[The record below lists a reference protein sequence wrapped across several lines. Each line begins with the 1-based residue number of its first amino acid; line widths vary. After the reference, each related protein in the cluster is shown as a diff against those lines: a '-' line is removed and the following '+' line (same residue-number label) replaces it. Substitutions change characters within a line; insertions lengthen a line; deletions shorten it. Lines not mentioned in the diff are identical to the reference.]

1 MYRHAAMPPE
11 ASRRVAGLGS
21 RARRPGLESA
31 AVHPARSRS
40 RAAIALVVVGFAL
53 VALVAAAPHS
63 PLQPILPAGG
73 DSGPVRSLAD
83 AMGLDLVHGASLV
96 ALAVVAICV
105 AASGFLLVLRSAWRG
120 ELSVRTVVVLS
131 VAFHAGVVML
141 PLLFSRD
148 VYSYAMYGRIAGVY
162 HGNPYVLTPV
172 DFPHDAVFRL
182 VGEKWADTPAVY
194 GPGFTL
200 LSAALTRWIASPSAL
215 VSAFRLIAAAAS
227 LATVGVSIWL
237 ARRIRP
243 ERAAFAGAIVG
254 LNPVVL
260 FQSVASGHNDVLVM
274 LAVASALALVVAER
288 RLLATAVLALG
299 VLVKVT
305 AALPLLLLLVAV
317 VAAAPAGWRWK
328 TFAAHAA
335 VAAGVVA
342 AFAVPFLQTTDPTL
356 GLVEVAG
363 HEGWLAPSRLADRV
377 AEAVAGGAGL
387 DSTASIV
394 SAVVRVAFALALVA
408 VIVLLCRHVGRRAA
422 IRRLGAEEL
431 GASWGWG
438 LLALMLLGPVLL
450 PWYVA
455 WVLPLAWLLPR
466 VPRMVLIALSVA
478 LTLSQ
483 WTAEPS
489 RFPRSY
495 DLNILVGH
503 YVITPVVAGLLL
515 WLLADLRRRLR
526 TGAALA
532 DGPRDVARQRG

>member
-1 MYRHAAMPPE
+1 VHA
-11 ASRRVAGLGS
+11 
-21 RARRPGLESA
+21 
-31 AVHPARSRS
+31 ARSRS
-40 RAAIALVVVGFAL
+40 RATIAFVVVGFAL
-53 VALVAAAPHS
+53 LSLVAAVSRS
-63 PLQPILPAGG
+63 PLQPVLPRGG
-73 DSGPVRSLAD
+73 DSGAVRRVAD
-83 AMGLDLVHGASLV
+83 TVGVDAVHGAALV
-96 ALAVVAICV
+96 ALAVVAICL
-105 AASGFLLVLRSAWRG
+105 AASGFLLALRSAWRG
-120 ELSVRTVVVLS
+120 ELSVRTVLVLS
-131 VAFHAGVVML
+131 IGFHAGVVLL

-172 DFPHDAVFRL
+172 DFPRDAVFRF

-200 LSAALTRWIASPSAL
+200 LSAALTRWIASLSEL

-227 LATVGVSIWL
+227 LATVGISIWL

-243 ERAAFAGAIVG
+243 DRAAFAGAIVG

-274 LAVASALALVVAER
+274 LAVAGALALVVAER
-288 RLLATAVLALG
+288 RLFATAVLALG

-317 VAAAPAGWRWK
+317 VAAAPVGRRWK
-328 TFAAHAA
+328 TLAAHAA

-342 AFAVPFLQTTDPTL
+342 AFAVPFLQTTDPSL
-356 GLVEVAG
+356 GLVELAG
-363 HEGWLAPSRLADRV
+363 HEGWLAPSRLVGRIA
-377 AEAVAGGAGL
+377 AAVAGGAGL
-387 DSTASIV
+387 DSAASIV
-394 SAVVRVAFALALVA
+394 AAAVRVAFAFALGA
-408 VIVLLCRHVGRRAA
+408 VVVVLCRHVGRRAA
-422 IRRLGAEEL
+422 LRRLGAGEL

-455 WVLPLAWLLPR
+455 WILPLAWLLPR
-466 VPRMVLIALSVA
+466 VPRTVLIALSVA

-489 RFPRSY
+489 RFPASY
-495 DLNILVGH
+495 DLNVLVGH

-515 WLLADLRRRLR
+515 WLLVELRRRVR
-526 TGAALA
+526 AGATLE
-532 DGPRDVARQRG
+532 DEPRDVARQRG